1 LKKTT
6 NNIYENIR
14 EAAMLRKTMFLIVL
28 VILFISSF
36 VIFTGCSKPPAQEI
50 TKAEKAVDEA
60 RQKEADIYVPDIF
73 KNAEESLK
81 KAKELVVNKNYKEAK
96 LAAEE
101 TILIVQ
107 KVIVLAETNKIKMM
121 ANTERILQDVQ
132 KDIDEFKSLAAKAVR
147 KNTLT
152 DREEIQ
158 GMIGKWEID
167 MLNIKDKLQ
176 KQKVKQAYD
185 DINVVKEQVNNRKMT
200 IEGKT
205 SSRVEKN

>member
-1 LKKTT
+1 LKKII
-6 NNIYENIR
+6 NNIYKNIR
-14 EAAMLRKTMFLIVL
+14 EDAMLRKKMFLIVL
-28 VILFISSF
+28 VLLFTSSIA
-36 VIFTGCSKPPAQEI
+36 IFTGCSKPPAQEI
-50 TKAEKAVDEA
+50 TRAEKAVDEA

-81 KAKELVVNKNYKEAK
+81 KAKELVVNKSYKEAK
-96 LAAEE
+96 KVAEE
-101 TILIVQ
+101 TVLIAQ
-107 KVIVLAETNKIKMM
+107 KAIVLVETNKIKMM
-121 ANTERILQDVQ
+121 ANTEQTLQDVQ
-132 KDIDEFKSLAAKAVR
+132 KDIDDFKSSAAKAIR
-147 KNTLT
+147 KKTLT

-185 DINVVKEQVNNRKMT
+185 DINTVKEQVNNRKVA

-205 SSRVEKN
+205 SSRVKKN